1 MWTERYSI
9 CQNFEQYFFFS
20 VKHVCSPVVYIKS
33 SSMENKMN
41 YALARDYYMKK
52 QTSTLVSEAT
62 AHELISLT
70 LQQLVKNLEQ
80 YNRADSRTMS
90 LKYKT
95 QALVAI
101 YTLQSSLDFE
111 QGGEIARNLFRLY
124 EFVKSSLSE
133 ANEQHKYKVEQSLKL
148 MSEILEAWEEIK

>member
-1 MWTERYSI
+1 
-9 CQNFEQYFFFS
+9 
-20 VKHVCSPVVYIKS
+20 
-33 SSMENKMN
+33 MN

-52 QTSTLVSEAT
+52 QTTALVNEAT

-80 YNRADSRTMS
+80 YNRADSKTMS
-90 LKYKT
+90 RKYKT

-111 QGGEIARNLFRLY
+111 QGGEIARNLYRLY

-133 ANEQHKYKVEQSLKL
+133 ANEKQKYKVEQSLKL
-148 MSEILEAWEEIK
+148 MSEILEAWEEIKKHPKVTVTIDLFWIGIVFFRTEQVKEHFTINPYI

>member
-1 MWTERYSI
+1 MGD
-9 CQNFEQYFFFS
+9 
-20 VKHVCSPVVYIKS
+20 
-33 SSMENKMN
+33 KMN
-41 YALARDYYMKK
+41 YALARDYYIKK

-62 AHELISLT
+62 AHELISIT

-80 YNRADSRTMS
+80 YHRADSKTMA
-90 LKYKT
+90 LKYKSK
-95 QALVAI
+95 ALVAI

-124 EFVKSSLSE
+124 EFVRSSLSE
-133 ANEQHKYKVEQSLKL
+133 ANDDQKYKVEQSLKL